1 VLTAMVESVADALR
15 LPYVP
20 LVVGGDSTSPRVE
33 RGIAPARPLE
43 LPLVFGGAPVGRL
56 LLAPRGVGE
65 RFGDADLRLLTDI
78 GRSVSGAVHALALND
93 HLQESRE
100 RLVLAR
106 EEERRR
112 VRRDLHDG
120 LGPSLAAVTLQ
131 IDGLRRTLPVEVA
144 AGCDEAFAEVKSEVT
159 SCVAEVRRL
168 VSGLRPPALDELGL
182 AKAVAQQ
189 ARLLTGSGCL
199 VELDIALPRDLPA
212 ALEVAAF
219 RIVSEALHNV
229 ARHAAADRVLVR
241 VADGTDGLHLEVRDD
256 GRGLGPVPNPRS
268 GTGVG
273 LASMRERAEE
283 LGGRLTVEPA
293 EGAGTLVRALL
304 PAHVL

>member
-1 VLTAMVESVADALR
+1 
-15 LPYVP
+15 
-20 LVVGGDSTSPRVE
+20 
-33 RGIAPARPLE
+33 
-43 LPLVFGGAPVGRL
+43 
-56 LLAPRGVGE
+56 
-65 RFGDADLRLLTDI
+65 
-78 GRSVSGAVHALALND
+78 VHALALHD

-131 IDGLRRTLPVEVA
+131 IDGLRRTLPGEVA
-144 AGCDEAFAEVKSEVT
+144 AGCEEAFAEVKSEVT

-182 AKAVAQQ
+182 AKAIAQQ
-189 ARLLTGSGCL
+189 ARLLSGSGCV
-199 VELDIALPRDLPA
+199 VELDVVLPQDLPA
-212 ALEVAAF
+212 AFEVAAY

-229 ARHAAADRVLVR
+229 ARHAEAHRVLVR
-241 VADGTDGLHLEVRDD
+241 VTDRTDGLHLEVHDD
-256 GRGLGPVPNPRS
+256 GRGLGGVPSPRS

-283 LGGRLTVEPA
+283 LGGRLTVESVA
-293 EGAGTLVRALL
+293 GAGTVVRAVL
-304 PAHVL
+304 PAPLP